1 MIDQAYIELM
11 HKEID
16 DIISPEEHEKLFH
29 YLGTNVEA
37 KNFYQ
42 DLVKTSNLLKEMPE
56 VEPPNNLKKDI
67 LNSVNWNR
75 YKRKKRRFSLNSI
88 FTDWLLKPQL
98 KFAYSFA
105 IGIIVGV
112 IVYSLLSTSIK
123 VDNQVNTD
131 DLYGAIGL
139 KEPTQLKELQQIPID
154 LDDLQGNISLKQFKN
169 FIIFDINLHSK
180 LASELFLGYESPS
193 YQFQGFH
200 QSGDNNISL
209 EEGSNFVIVS
219 NLQNANYQ
227 IFFNKDT
234 QKPSPIDLKISMSGQ
249 VRIHQ
254 SIYVNLY

>member
-16 DIISPEEHEKLFH
+16 NIVSPEEHKKLFH
-29 YLGTNVEA
+29 YLETNVEA
-37 KNFYQ
+37 KNFYM
-42 DLVKTSNLLKEMPE
+42 DLVKTSNLLKEIPQ
-56 VEPPNNLKKDI
+56 VEPPNNLKKEI

-75 YKRKKRRFSLNSI
+75 YKREKKDFSLNS
-88 FTDWLLKPQL
+88 FFANWLLKPQL

-105 IGIIVGV
+105 LGIIVGV
-112 IVYSLLSTSIK
+112 IVYSLFFTSIK
-123 VDNQVNTD
+123 IDNQVNTD
-131 DLYGAIGL
+131 DLYGTIGL

-154 LDDLQGNISLKQFKN
+154 LDDLHGKIYLKQFKN
-169 FIIFDINLHSK
+169 FIVFDINLHSK
-180 LASELFLGYESPS
+180 LPSELSLEYESPS

-209 EEGSNFVIVS
+209 EKGNNFVKVS

-227 IFFNKDT
+227 IFFNNDT
-234 QKPSPIDLKISMSGQ
+234 QKPNPIDLKISMSGQ

-254 SIYVNLY
+254 SVYVNVY